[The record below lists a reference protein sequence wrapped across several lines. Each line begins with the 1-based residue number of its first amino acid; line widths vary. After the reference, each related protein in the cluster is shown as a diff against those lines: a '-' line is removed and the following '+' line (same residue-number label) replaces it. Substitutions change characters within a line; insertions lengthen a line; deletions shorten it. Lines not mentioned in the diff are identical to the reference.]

1 MSDDESFV
9 ARWSRRKHDAAPQ
22 TRHQPKSEEAGGGA
36 APEVSAA
43 SPPGETRPPP
53 DPASLPPIES
63 IGAEADIRAFLA
75 AGVPADLARAALGR
89 AWSADPAIR
98 DFIGLSENSWDFNA
112 PGGVPGFGSVKAEDI
127 RRLMGEPETAEL
139 ARPAAETSS
148 ANQATVPVSGSGAAA
163 ELAPQ
168 QPAVHDSA
176 QDQPKQDHETSGDRR
191 DPTPRGKVEIAMQH
205 ERGEHECCQPSS
217 RRRHGSA
224 LPE

>member
-9 ARWSRRKHDAAPQ
+9 ARWSRRKRDAAPQ
-22 TRHQPKSEEAGGGA
+22 TRQPKSEDAGGGA

-43 SPPGETRPPP
+43 LPPGETRPPF

-63 IGAEADIRAFLA
+63 IGAGADIRAFLA
-75 AGVPADLARAALGR
+75 AGVPADLARAALRR

-127 RRLMGEPETAEL
+127 RRLMEEKETAEL

-148 ANQATVPVSGSGAAA
+148 ADQATVPVSGSSPAV

-176 QDQPKQDHETSGDRR
+176 QDQPKQDHETSGDHR
-191 DPTPRGKVEIAMQH
+191 DPTPRSKVEIAMQH
-205 ERGEHECCQPSS
+205 QRGEHECCQPSS